1 MFIKSGW
8 NPLDFKSVKD
18 LEQFPVL
25 TKRKI
30 VENQEMFISD
40 TTRYEKAYPITTS
53 GSTGDK

>member
-40 TTRYEKAYPITTS
+40 TTRYEK
-53 GSTGDK
+53 